1 MKRNLIIN
9 SSESLARAKAT
20 VSEIFRDHHYVR
32 LTLVTGRDRSK
43 DQNSLLHAWLSQIS
57 RETGEDTPAGIKAFV
72 KLHFGVPILRAENEE
87 FQAMYDENIK
97 PLNYQQKL
105 AIVEYLPVTSIMTV
119 AQCSQLLKDIQM
131 HYAARTTDPVNLE
144 WPEEMLDKPPAKE

>member
-105 AIVEYLPVTSIMTV
+105 AIVEYLPVTSIMTTK
-119 AQCSQLLKDIQM
+119 QCALLLEDIQK

-144 WPEEMLDKPPAKE
+144 WPEEMEK